1 MPALKNKHCQYISNN
16 EIKITFDGKS
26 CRALEGDTIASALI
40 RNDIKLIGD
49 ELFKLTKSK
58 HIISFGDSHGRIFS
72 NHRFIKHFPLSAP
85 TAYNINNPNSSSGSH
100 KLIINTLTNF
110 EPRIRLNEV
119 IVKAQPDNNQFDVQ
133 IQYYIIG
140 IDLPLQQLTFA
151 LEPTR

>member
-1 MPALKNKHCQYISNN
+1 MPVQRVSRSFKDISATFQINPLNRDLIQLKNTN
-16 EIKITFDGKS
+16 
-26 CRALEGDTIASALI
+26 AIARSI
-40 RNDIKLIGD
+40 RNLIMTVPG
-49 ELFKLTKSK
+49 ERPFNPVLGSQVTSLLFENLDKLTASSIKSE
-58 HIISFGDSHGRIFS
+58 
-72 NHRFIKHFPLSAP
+72 
-85 TAYNINNPNSSSGSH
+85 
-100 KLIINTLTNF
+100 IINTLTNF

>member
-1 MPALKNKHCQYISNN
+1 MPVQRGSKQFKDISATFQINPLNRDLIQLKNAN
-16 EIKITFDGKS
+16 
-26 CRALEGDTIASALI
+26 AIARSI
-40 RNDIKLIGD
+40 RNLIMTVPG
-49 ELFKLTKSK
+49 ERPFNPVLGSQVTNLLFENLDKLTASSIKSE
-58 HIISFGDSHGRIFS
+58 
-72 NHRFIKHFPLSAP
+72 
-85 TAYNINNPNSSSGSH
+85 
-100 KLIINTLTNF
+100 IINTLTNF

>member
-1 MPALKNKHCQYISNN
+1 MPVQRVIKQFKDISASFQINPLNRDLIQLKNAN
-16 EIKITFDGKS
+16 
-26 CRALEGDTIASALI
+26 AIARSI
-40 RNDIKLIGD
+40 RNLIMTVPG
-49 ELFKLTKSK
+49 ERPFNPVLGSQVTSLLFENLDKLTASSIKSE
-58 HIISFGDSHGRIFS
+58 
-72 NHRFIKHFPLSAP
+72 
-85 TAYNINNPNSSSGSH
+85 
-100 KLIINTLTNF
+100 IINTLTNF

>member
-1 MPALKNKHCQYISNN
+1 MPVQRVVQQFKDISASFQINPLNRDLIQLKNAN
-16 EIKITFDGKS
+16 
-26 CRALEGDTIASALI
+26 AIARSI
-40 RNDIKLIGD
+40 RNLIMTVPG
-49 ELFKLTKSK
+49 EPPFNPVLGSQVTSLLFENLDKLTASSIKSE
-58 HIISFGDSHGRIFS
+58 
-72 NHRFIKHFPLSAP
+72 
-85 TAYNINNPNSSSGSH
+85 
-100 KLIINTLTNF
+100 IINTLTNF

>member
-1 MPALKNKHCQYISNN
+1 MTVPGERPFNPVLGSQVTS
-16 EIKITFDGKS
+16 
-26 CRALEGDTIASALI
+26 L
-40 RNDIKLIGD
+40 
-49 ELFKLTKSK
+49 LFENLDKLTASSIKSE
-58 HIISFGDSHGRIFS
+58 
-72 NHRFIKHFPLSAP
+72 
-85 TAYNINNPNSSSGSH
+85 
-100 KLIINTLTNF
+100 IINTLTNF

>member
-1 MPALKNKHCQYISNN
+1 MPVQRVVQQFKDISASFQINPLNRDLIQLKNAN
-16 EIKITFDGKS
+16 
-26 CRALEGDTIASALI
+26 AIARSI
-40 RNDIKLIGD
+40 RNLIMTVPG
-49 ELFKLTKSK
+49 ERPFNPVLGSQVTSLLFENLDKLTASSIKSE
-58 HIISFGDSHGRIFS
+58 
-72 NHRFIKHFPLSAP
+72 
-85 TAYNINNPNSSSGSH
+85 
-100 KLIINTLTNF
+100 IINTLTNF